1 MCSHLLPGESFFYMK
16 EGLKM
21 SLLQQLT
28 ADMVSAMKKRDKET
42 LNVVR
47 MLKAAVQNEQIELGH
62 DLSNDEEVA
71 VMAREYKQRKESLAE
86 FEKADSN
93 DLIEQTKKE
102 LAIVEKYMPQQLS
115 KDDVEKIVSEV
126 IATLG
131 ADSMKNFGQVMGAVM
146 PKVKGRADGKVV
158 NQVVKEQ
165 LSK

>member
-1 MCSHLLPGESFFYMK
+1 
-16 EGLKM
+16 M

-28 ADMVSAMKKRDKET
+28 ADMVSAMKERDKET

-62 DLSNDEEVA
+62 DLNNDEEVA

-86 FEKADSN
+86 FEKADRN

>member
-1 MCSHLLPGESFFYMK
+1 MK

-62 DLSNDEEVA
+62 DLNNDEEVA

-86 FEKADSN
+86 FEKADRD

-146 PKVKGRADGKVV
+146 PKVKGRADGKLV

-165 LSK
+165 LNK

>member
-1 MCSHLLPGESFFYMK
+1 
-16 EGLKM
+16 M

-28 ADMVSAMKKRDKET
+28 SDMVAAMKNRDKET
-42 LNVVR
+42 LKVVR

-86 FEKADSN
+86 FEKAGRQ
-93 DLIEQTKKE
+93 DLVDQTNKE
-102 LAIVEKYMPQQLS
+102 LAVVEKYMPKQLS
-115 KDDVEKIVSEV
+115 KDDVTKIVSDV
-126 IATLG
+126 VKQLG

-146 PKVKGRADGKVV
+146 PKVKGQADGKMV
-158 NQVVKEQ
+158 NQIVKEQ

>member
-1 MCSHLLPGESFFYMK
+1 
-16 EGLKM
+16 M

-28 ADMVSAMKKRDKET
+28 ADMVTAMKERDKET

-62 DLSNDEEVA
+62 DLNSDEEVA

-86 FEKADSN
+86 FENAGRD
-93 DLIEQTKKE
+93 DLVEQAKKE
-102 LAIVEKYMPQQLS
+102 LTIVEKYMPQQLS

-126 IATLG
+126 IDTLG
-131 ADSMKNFGQVMGAVM
+131 VDSMKGFGQVMGAVM
-146 PKVKGRADGKVV
+146 PKVKGQADGKLV